1 MQHPTIPNR
10 GDANLYRIEDNIL
23 ITATGS
29 ENLTPTIKDPDE
41 LEKIIQAS

>member
-1 MQHPTIPNR
+1 MIVGEDPGADER
-10 GDANLYRIEDNIL
+10 GRIEDNLL

-41 LEKIIQAS
+41 LEKFISSS